1 MFTFLQAANICNGK
15 VINFQNDFP
24 VRHLLTDSRKAII
37 SDASLFFAIK
47 GEHHNGHQFLKELY
61 KKGIKQFVVE
71 REAHIT
77 KSMFPGVLREAMPKP
92 LSKSG
97 FLNC

>member
-61 KKGIKQFVVE
+61 KKGRSIE
-71 REAHIT
+71 R
-77 KSMFPGVLREAMPKP
+77 P
-92 LSKSG
+92 
-97 FLNC
+97 FLFCRNP